1 MLLAYG
7 ERDHTVPRA
16 IVEASYAKEKRNAG
30 VTELVEVEGRGH
42 ALTIDSGW
50 EEVARI
56 ALDFAARFVSSDIPV
71 AAV

>member
-1 MLLAYG
+1 M
-7 ERDHTVPRA
+7 
-16 IVEASYAKEKRNAG
+16 EASYAKEKRNAG

-56 ALDFAARFVSSDIPV
+56 ALDFAARFVSSDTPA